1 MTTSDRGQ
9 RPGLFIS
16 GSHVATHNG
25 SQIYFASSL
34 ISVTHA
40 GAEHLPRGPGEG
52 RGDRD
57 QAEEDEQSQANVL

>member
-1 MTTSDRGQ
+1 M
-9 RPGLFIS
+9 
-16 GSHVATHNG
+16 
-25 SQIYFASSL
+25 

-57 QAEEDEQSQANVL
+57 QAEEDEQSQANV